1 MDAMKTFPHFE
12 PTFPRSEWVLHRV
25 LEQQA
30 LRRPDAAFLQWTD
43 AYAPM
48 GFAEVNREVNRRAHG
63 FLELGVRRGDAVV
76 LFMAN
81 SLDYILTWFALNKIG
96 AVEAPVN
103 TAYLGKFLEHQ
114 VNLCGARVIVVD
126 DALLQHVHASIAQM
140 PALATVVVRQ
150 TTLAAAMQG
159 EGVPGCSVV
168 DFARVRTNNDANPGI
183 PVTPADIAAIMFTS
197 GTTGLSKGVLM
208 PHAQLYLF
216 SQIDC
221 AALQLTQ
228 DDVYVTGLPF
238 FHANSQLLTV
248 YPCLIAGARCV
259 LYEKFS
265 ATQWVERLHATG
277 ATVTNSLGVMLPF
290 VHAQP
295 PRQLDSGHRLRRI
308 LSAPTPYGI
317 LDAFK
322 VRFGVHEF
330 AEGFGQTEICCPI
343 MTPLGRG
350 IERPPGAAGLLLD
363 QWFDVR
369 IVDPET
375 DEELPLG
382 EVGELVVR
390 PKVPWIINAGYV
402 NMPAETHRAWRNLWF
417 HTGDGVRR
425 DAQGW
430 YYFVDRLKDAL
441 RRRGENISSY
451 EVEAPI
457 REHPAVAEVAVV
469 AVPSEYPGGEDEVKA
484 CIVLHEGA
492 ELAPE
497 TLIAWCEG
505 RIPAFAIPRYV
516 EFLAEFPKTPSE
528 KVQKG
533 VLRAAGITAG
543 TWDRTP
549 STSIAST
556 RKFSA

>member
-1 MDAMKTFPHFE
+1 MQTFPSFE
-12 PTFPRSEWVLHRV
+12 PAFPRSEWVLHRV
-25 LEQQA
+25 LERQA
-30 LRRPDAAFLQWTD
+30 AQRADKPFLQWTD
-43 AYAPM
+43 ANAPM
-48 GFAEVNREVNRRAHG
+48 SFGEVNREVNRRAHG
-63 FLELGVRRGDAVV
+63 FLQLGLRRRDVVV

-96 AVEAPVN
+96 AVEAPIN

-114 VNLCGARVIVVD
+114 VNICGASTLIA
-126 DALLQHVHASIAQM
+126 DAELLPHVRASRANI
-140 PALATVVVRQ
+140 PAVTTVVVRQ
-150 TTLAAAMQG
+150 SAGAGAVPVDLPGCRLVDLADIRSRNDADP
-159 EGVPGCSVV
+159 GVP
-168 DFARVRTNNDANPGI
+168 VR
-183 PVTPADIAAIMFTS
+183 PADTAAIMFTS

-208 PHAQLYLF
+208 PHAQLYMF

-221 AALQLTQ
+221 EAMQLAQ

-238 FHANSQLLTV
+238 FHANAQLMTI

-265 ATQWVERLHATG
+265 ASQWVERLHATG

-295 PRQLDSGHRLRRI
+295 PGPRDSGHRLRRI

-317 LDAFK
+317 LDDFK
-322 VRFGVHEF
+322 RRFGVHEF

-350 IERPPGAAGLLLD
+350 VARPPGAAGLLLD

-375 DEELPLG
+375 DEELPTG
-382 EVGELVVR
+382 EIGELVVR
-390 PKVPWIINAGYV
+390 PQVPWIINAGYV
-402 NMPAETHRAWRNLWF
+402 NMPVETHRAWRNLWF
-417 HTGDGVRR
+417 HTGDAVRR
-425 DAQGW
+425 DADGW

-469 AVPSEYPGGEDEVKA
+469 AVPSELPGGEDEVKA
-484 CIVLHEGA
+484 CVVLNQGA
-492 ELAPE
+492 ALAPE
-497 TLIAWCEG
+497 ALIAWCEG
-505 RIPAFAIPRYV
+505 RIPAFAIPRYI
-516 EFLAEFPKTPSE
+516 EFLTQFPKTPSE
-528 KVQKG
+528 KVQKNI
-533 VLRAAGITAG
+533 LRAAGITAA
-543 TWDRTP
+543 TWDRNGPPTTRP
-549 STSIAST
+549 YRKLST
-556 RKFSA
+556 